1 MKRIITITIFCFFIA
16 FVHQTFAQTKV
27 LQLNLKDEINP
38 TAWRSTKK
46 AFEQANKE
54 NAQVFIINMNTY
66 GGLLD
71 FADSIRTKIIN
82 SNIKTIV
89 YIDNNAA
96 SAGALISIACDKIYM
111 SKAANIGA
119 ASVVNGEGKVLP
131 EKYQSYMRGLMRT
144 TAEAKGRDP
153 KIAEAFV
160 DPKVEI
166 EGINPKGNVL
176 TLTTQEA
183 IKNGYC
189 VAQAASIKDVLK
201 MEGYDNVKIIIYE
214 PTVTDLIIGF
224 LASPAVSSVLILFI
238 IGGIYFELQS
248 PGIGFALL
256 VAVVASL
263 LFFAPLYLAGLAAN
277 WEILLFIIGVVLLT
291 LEIFL
296 IPGFGIFGILGIV
309 CIVTGLAMSLILND
323 FFDLSV
329 SGSEK
334 ITQSFLI
341 VLVSLIISIGLSVF
355 FGGSL
360 LKSKAFKRISL
371 NDEQNSEKGYQIYK
385 PEKSLISKIG
395 KSITDLRPSGKVE
408 IDGERFDAIS
418 IDGFI
423 ENGIE
428 IVVTKIENY
437 NLTVKKHIN

>member
-1 MKRIITITIFCFFIA
+1 MKRIFSTAIFSFLIILFC
-16 FVHQTFAQTKV
+16 QTFAQTKV
-27 LQLNLKDEINP
+27 YQLDLKDEINP
-38 TAWRSTKK
+38 AAWRSTRK
-46 AFEQANKE
+46 AFEDAEKQ
-54 NAQVFIINMNTY
+54 NAKIFIINMNTY

-71 FADSIRTKIIN
+71 YADSIRTKIIN
-82 SNIKTIV
+82 SKLKTIV
-89 YIDNNAA
+89 FIDNNAA
-96 SAGALISIACDKIYM
+96 SAGALISIACDRIYM
-111 SKAANIGA
+111 NQGANIGA
-119 ASVVNGEGKVLP
+119 ASVVNGKGEVLP

-144 TAEAKGRDP
+144 TAEAKGRNP

-160 DPKVEI
+160 DPDVEV
-166 EGINPKGNVL
+166 EGINVKGKVL

-189 VAQAASIKDVLK
+189 VAQASSINDVLK
-201 MEGYDNVKIIIYE
+201 MEGLTDFKIIKYT
-214 PTVTDLIIGF
+214 PTFTDNIIGF
-224 LASPAVSSVLILFI
+224 FTNPAVSSVLILFI

-256 VAVVASL
+256 VAVIASL
-263 LFFAPLYLAGLAAN
+263 LFFAPLYLEGLAAN
-277 WEILLFIIGVVLLT
+277 WEILLFVIGIVLLI
-291 LEIFL
+291 LEIFV

-341 VLVSLIISIGLSVF
+341 VLVSLVISIFISVF
-355 FGGSL
+355 FGGNL

-371 NDEQNSEKGYQIYK
+371 NDEQNSSEGYQIHK
-385 PEKSLISKIG
+385 PEISLIGKKG

-408 IDGERFDAIS
+408 IDGERFEALS

-423 ENGIE
+423 ENGTE
-428 IVVTKIENY
+428 VVVTKIENY
-437 NLTVKKHIN
+437 NLSVKRV

>member
-1 MKRIITITIFCFFIA
+1 MKRIFSTAIFSFLIILFC
-16 FVHQTFAQTKV
+16 QTFAQTKV
-27 LQLNLKDEINP
+27 YQLDLKDEINP
-38 TAWRSTKK
+38 AAWRSTRK
-46 AFEQANKE
+46 AFEDAEKQ
-54 NAQVFIINMNTY
+54 NAKIFIINMNTY

-71 FADSIRTKIIN
+71 YADSIRTKIIN
-82 SNIKTIV
+82 SKLKTIV
-89 YIDNNAA
+89 FIDNNAA
-96 SAGALISIACDKIYM
+96 SAGALISIACDRIYM
-111 SKAANIGA
+111 NQGANIGA
-119 ASVVNGEGKVLP
+119 ASVVNGKGEVLP

-144 TAEAKGRDP
+144 TAEAKGRNP

-160 DPKVEI
+160 DPDVEV
-166 EGINPKGNVL
+166 EGINVKGKVL

-189 VAQAASIKDVLK
+189 VAQASSINDVLK
-201 MEGYDNVKIIIYE
+201 MEGLTDFKIIKYT
-214 PTVTDLIIGF
+214 PTFTDNIIGF
-224 LASPAVSSVLILFI
+224 FTNPAVSSVLILFI

-256 VAVVASL
+256 VAVIASL
-263 LFFAPLYLAGLAAN
+263 LFFAPLYLEGLAAN
-277 WEILLFIIGVVLLT
+277 WEILLFVIGIVLLI
-291 LEIFL
+291 LEIFV

-341 VLVSLIISIGLSVF
+341 VLVSLVISIFISVF
-355 FGGSL
+355 FGGNL
-360 LKSKAFKRISL
+360 LKSKAFKRLSL
-371 NDEQNSEKGYQIYK
+371 NDEQNSSEGYQIHK
-385 PEKSLISKIG
+385 PEISLIGKNG

-408 IDGERFDAIS
+408 IDGERFEALS

-423 ENGIE
+423 ENGTE
-428 IVVTKIENY
+428 VVVTKIENY
-437 NLTVKKHIN
+437 NLSVKRV